1 MNHLLETKCMG
12 RKCGSKGLFVC
23 PMCQEFIY
31 CSKNCRKRHNFRK
44 CPRQDAF
51 PTGNMTAHWKAIC
64 DATKAMSAKDTEQKV
79 FSMLM
84 RQQKRRPKSVAAS
97 ALMMYPFAKHD
108 ATPDQLRGLTTVFF
122 KCFPRQ
128 WDEEMWK
135 MSAHVYLEAVGSFAT
150 PADLEF
156 AVEFTTK
163 ALASY
168 KHKDPRDDFYQIAKL
183 AQTQTQIIQTYNGSV
198 NYDVDVFKNVDH
210 PWLCAQID
218 FLFSTKPW
226 YEALIAFLEACS
238 TISLEE
244 DMHNDY
250 KVAACIHASNICY
263 LFGQQTEATMFADAA
278 MGTHVDNPYPVA
290 ILSAYVR
297 SCPLENVKEL
307 ISVYMK
313 HRADA
318 TCIHHANVLKRFAE
332 ALDDKEQSLL
342 YLADAYAVCKRNQN
356 FVYALDVLYD
366 MMHVYIQRDD
376 TVNVIDLGRIMLDD
390 FQKIDY
396 DSFTGFYNFYVY
408 AFVLETLTHQA
419 YEDRRFDD
427 AWTFAALYYVGHK
440 SWEGWQNEALEPV
453 REYVYEQDVLQIGYM
468 TRNWSQE
475 IKGFARRR
483 GVVQP
488 DQTDAYRKRFGN
500 CETAH
505 QVFCETVC
513 LEDDTHEKSYAF
525 VWFETETFVYAF
537 VVDTTG
543 VLSVRRKSKEEGTA
557 AALLPSMARSLE
569 RTPDRDTSLVLV
581 NPPEPRLSTCKALE
595 GVCVWNA

>member
-1 MNHLLETKCMG
+1 
-12 RKCGSKGLFVC
+12 
-23 PMCQEFIY
+23 
-31 CSKNCRKRHNFRK
+31 
-44 CPRQDAF
+44 
-51 PTGNMTAHWKAIC
+51 MTAHWKAIC

-97 ALMMYPFAKHD
+97 AIMMYPFAKHD